1 MKIRPLR
8 TDADYDAVWL
18 ASSHSSRPSRSRDR
32 RADDFDVLALV
43 IADHERRHWPIDP
56 PDPWTQWLIAGRS
69 WAPARLAQARL
80 KILNRKRPLT
90 MRMAA
95 RLHRAVGSA
104 AKALF
109 GSEAAPPKR
118 A

>member
-18 ASSHSSRPSRSRDR
+18 APSHSSRPSRSRDR

-56 PDPWTQWLIAGRS
+56 PDSWTQWLIAGRS
-69 WAPARLAQARL
+69 WAPARLAPARL
-80 KILNRKRPLT
+80 KILPIDD
-90 MRMAA
+90 AHGC
-95 RLHRAVGSA
+95 RLHRAVGST